1 VVPVGGNR
9 ARAVILDLD
18 DTLFDHRTSARR
30 GLALLVRELGATPHE
45 HIADAWEQTA
55 EELMARRR
63 AGELDRAEYR
73 RERVR
78 HLLADLGTEDARR
91 PGSPRRIDRTGRP
104 DSSIRIDSPGL
115 SDSPSRP
122 GAEECDA
129 LYDRFLALYEEEWT
143 AFGDALPALRAIRG
157 RGVPI
162 AVLTNGPEQRQQKKM
177 RDLGLRDLVVGVW
190 TSERIGATKPDPV
203 SYLTVC
209 RALDLDPADVLHVGD
224 NPAHDLVG
232 ARDAGL
238 QALHLDRRGDAAGG
252 ADRISAL
259 GDLVGRLR

>member
-1 VVPVGGNR
+1 MPVGGSR

-18 DTLFDHRTSARR
+18 DTLFDHRTSAQR
-30 GLALLVRELGATPHE
+30 GLALLVRELGATPNE

-63 AGELDRAEYR
+63 VGELDRAEYR

-91 PGSPRRIDRTGRP
+91 PGSPRQ
-104 DSSIRIDSPGL
+104 
-115 SDSPSRP
+115 P

-143 AFGDALPALRAIRG
+143 AFDDALPALRAIRG

-190 TSERIGATKPDPV
+190 TSERIGAAKPDPA

-209 RALDLDPADVLHVGD
+209 RALDLDPGEVLHVGD

-238 QALHLDRRGDAAGG
+238 QALHLDRRGDAAGDG
-252 ADRISAL
+252 DRISGL
-259 GDLVGRLR
+259 GDLVCRVP

>member
-1 VVPVGGNR
+1 M
-9 ARAVILDLD
+9 ILDLD

-30 GLALLVRELGATPHE
+30 GLGLLVRELGAVPSE

-55 EELMARRR
+55 EELTARRR

-91 PGSPRRIDRTGRP
+91 PGSPRRIDPPGRP
-104 DSSIRIDSPGL
+104 DRQRRIDSL
-115 SDSPSRP
+115 RLTDSPRRP

-143 AFGDALPALRAIRG
+143 AFDDALPTLRALCG

-162 AVLTNGPEQRQQKKM
+162 AVLTNGPERRQQKKM

-190 TSERIGATKPDPV
+190 TSERFGAAKPDPA

-209 RALDLDPADVLHVGD
+209 RALDLDPAEVLHVGD
-224 NPAHDLVG
+224 NPVHDLGG

-238 QALHLDRRGDAAGG
+238 QALHLDRRGDAAGDG
-252 ADRISAL
+252 DRISGL
-259 GDLVGRLR
+259 GDLVGRVR